1 MRDFN
6 TKTDDELTLDD
17 FPVIENEL
25 DLFKQELDV
34 LFSTSKMDV
43 LGDPSL
49 GQNIED
55 LLWKTSFDSGRI
67 QSEISDAV
75 RSTCF
80 MNEMFEWDIKV
91 SLIRGTARDIA
102 VIDVT
107 IKDNAEVGTTV
118 MQYVFR

>member
-1 MRDFN
+1 MHDFN

-43 LGDPSL
+43 LGDQSL

-55 LLWKTSFDSGRI
+55 LLWKTSFDSSRI